1 MLEWKMMGAQARQLW
16 IPFVPQG
23 PMGGPV
29 QDLLMGC
36 HPVSNESFL
45 SLIGDYGCAVSN
57 AGVEDDGGSG
67 TPIVDPFY
75 TPGAYGGSSPGSAYG
90 SSSPGS
96 YTPPPAAMAPSP
108 AASAP
113 GPYMGPAMAPGPL
126 PGSAP
131 AGSSGAAVE
140 SAPGSETLIC
150 YFGSVGCF
158 SAMLTD
164 AMTQSST
171 VPLECTSGSS
181 SMIAY
186 TIAVTYPAGTGGW
199 LTVSPS
205 AGSLMT
211 NAATPTK

>member
-96 YTPPPAAMAPSP
+96 YTPPPAAMAPQPCSKCP
-108 AASAP
+108 RALHGARNGPRALAWKCP
-113 GPYMGPAMAPGPL
+113 GGQQWGRC
-126 PGSAP
+126 G
-131 AGSSGAAVE
+131 
-140 SAPGSETLIC
+140 IC
-150 YFGSVGCF
+150 PRVRNPDLLLWERGLLQRNV
-158 SAMLTD
+158 D
-164 AMTQSST
+164 
-171 VPLECTSGSS
+171 
-181 SMIAY
+181 
-186 TIAVTYPAGTGGW
+186 
-199 LTVSPS
+199 
-205 AGSLMT
+205 
-211 NAATPTK
+211 